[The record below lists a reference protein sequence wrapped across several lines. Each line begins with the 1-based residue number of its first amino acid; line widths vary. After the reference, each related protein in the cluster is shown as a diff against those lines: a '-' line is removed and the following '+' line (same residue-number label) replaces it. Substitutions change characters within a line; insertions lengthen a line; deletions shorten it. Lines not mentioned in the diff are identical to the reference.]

1 MENIKNIKEDV
12 IEKIA
17 NGMEEIQ
24 NIENFDDIGLDEAI
38 NKCSEFL
45 KGEINQEDFNK
56 WLDKVFV
63 LYYLPIR
70 NKYETIQDFL
80 FDKEYFQAISSY
92 PNEIQ
97 VELGKWFYMMLAY
110 TNIEVSGYEEYI
122 TLDNYDIM
130 VRCLGNLFETLCGKD
145 YNRLVKMYEDAISIE
160 NITNIMQMI
169 SDIPVENQDKV
180 SEDINETL
188 NKLNDNKE
196 TLNRLAEVIKF
207 NNNIT

>member
-63 LYYLPIR
+63 LYYLPIS
-70 NKYETIQDFL
+70 TI
-80 FDKEYFQAISSY
+80 Y
-92 PNEIQ
+92 
-97 VELGKWFYMMLAY
+97 GK
-110 TNIEVSGYEEYI
+110 
-122 TLDNYDIM
+122 
-130 VRCLGNLFETLCGKD
+130 K
-145 YNRLVKMYEDAISIE
+145 
-160 NITNIMQMI
+160 
-169 SDIPVENQDKV
+169 
-180 SEDINETL
+180 
-188 NKLNDNKE
+188 
-196 TLNRLAEVIKF
+196 
-207 NNNIT
+207 